1 MTRFALSPTGAAA
14 LAVDTQSRDLTIT
27 PDGTHIIY
35 KGTGGTTGTQLF
47 VRALDQ
53 LEPTP
58 LTGLGRRRAA
68 RSPRRMGNGSAS
80 SSQVPVTL
88 KKVAITGGPALPLC
102 RLDGAS
108 RGATWGDD
116 DSIIFA
122 TAAPSTGLQRVSS
135 AGGEPTV
142 LTKPNRERGEGDHL
156 WPQFL
161 PGSQAVLFT
170 ITATTGGI
178 DASQVAV
185 LDLRTGTQKIL
196 MRGGSQAQYVPS
208 GHLVYV
214 AAGTLRAVAF
224 DLKRL
229 EAIGTAIPVV
239 SQVVTLPTGTAEF
252 DIARDGTLVYVAG
265 GAGARRR
272 GRSCGSIAKVAKK
285 RSRRLR
291 PAPMSTPRL
300 SPDGTRVALDIRDQ
314 ENDVW
319 VWDFARETLTRVTSD
334 PGIDQAPV
342 WMPDGRRLVFSSQA
356 GGAPGALFWQ
366 AADGTGKA
374 ERLTGRVANFQRPS
388 AVLPDGTRVLF
399 SERCGLRPATD
410 VMMLT
415 LEKDRRV
422 QPLVQTP
429 FRRPE
434 RRGLT
439 RRSVAGVRVQRLGAV
454 SDFRAAVSGRE
465 QGENSGV
472 HRWRHAAA
480 VGAER
485 SGALLPRARWRAH
498 ERACGA
504 RYHVDER
511 ARRPS

>member
-1 MTRFALSPTGAAA
+1 MDRL
-14 LAVDTQSRDLTIT
+14 
-27 PDGTHIIY
+27 
-35 KGTGGTTGTQLF
+35 
-47 VRALDQ
+47 
-53 LEPTP
+53 
-58 LTGLGRRRAA
+58 RRAWY
-68 RSPRRMGNGSAS
+68 
-80 SSQVPVTL
+80 PVTL

-224 DLKRL
+224 DLERL
-229 EAIGTAIPVV
+229 ETIGTAIPVV

-265 GAGARRR
+265 GAGA
-272 GRSCGSIAKVAKK
+272 A
-285 RSRRLR
+285 
-291 PAPMSTPRL
+291 PARTL
-300 SPDGTRVALDIRDQ
+300 
-314 ENDVW
+314 VW
-319 VWDFARETLTRVTSD
+319 VDRQGREEAIKAAPARAYIVSAAVT
-334 PGIDQAPV
+334 
-342 WMPDGRRLVFSSQA
+342 GRDAR
-356 GGAPGALFWQ
+356 GARHPRSGERYLGLGLCPRDAHTGHVRSGDRPGAGVDARWTPPRVQLSSWWAGDGSLFWQ
-366 AADGTGKA
+366 AADGTGTA
-374 ERLTGRVANFQRPS
+374 ERLTRESKLS
-388 AVLPDGTRVLF
+388 A
-399 SERCGLRPATD
+399 
-410 VMMLT
+410 
-415 LEKDRRV
+415 RR
-422 QPLVQTP
+422 
-429 FRRPE
+429 
-434 RRGLT
+434 
-439 RRSVAGVRVQRLGAV
+439 RRSRQTAHASCSGR
-454 SDFRAAVSGRE
+454 RAA
-465 QGENSGV
+465 
-472 HRWRHAAA
+472 
-480 VGAER
+480 
-485 SGALLPRARWRAH
+485 
-498 ERACGA
+498 
-504 RYHVDER
+504 
-511 ARRPS
+511 RPQPT